1 MCAVAAP
8 QDKTVTLPVT
18 IFEGM
23 VDSALTKMVRPPTKK
38 MLGTMLRKSA
48 PISTVPE
55 AVVPS
60 LSEERGLPA
69 ELPAKEKDKV
79 VERTEGG
86 GLKPTSEKQSAHVTA
101 IKLQDPAHV
110 KAFLRL
116 HERAPGRGLGAS
128 KLILSQSKER
138 RGKVGTKVAMGAG
151 PLHISLRVPQGKAAR
166 KQLSSV
172 TVKMNVVT
180 MDENATVTMG
190 ATTYPE
196 KMQQKLRAEI
206 FESYLEM
213 GRARM
218 KICPELFETVR
229 ARLSSKVLCGKYAK
243 EAEPLPPPPPPSR
256 KGGGGKRG
264 GGARGGGRRR
274 RSRRRS
280 AASRRRRHCTTWRR
294 SARRAAGGAATRGGS
309 WWSGTTRATSPRGRR
324 GGARGVGSRGRRCCS
339 GCRCRRCGARWRSAS
354 GRLRRRS
361 PRRRRPRRSP
371 RRRRAAPTP
380 HMPGMPAAARVGD
393 VGGGDM

>member
-1 MCAVAAP
+1 MFTFFWARATMCAVAAP

-256 KGGGGKRG
+256 KGGGRKRG
-264 GGARGGGRRR
+264 GAKAAEPAPKRRKPAAKTLYDLAAIREESGRWGGY
-274 RSRRRS
+274 SRWFLVEWDHS
-280 AASRRRRHCTTWRR
+280 
-294 SARRAAGGAATRGGS
+294 GYEPS
-309 WWSGTTRATSPRGRR
+309 WEA
-324 GGARGVGSRGRRCCS
+324 
-339 GCRCRRCGARWRSAS
+339 WRSP
-354 GRLRRRS
+354 GCGEPGTPVLQWLPLPKVRS
-361 PRRRRPRRSP
+361 TMAFREWE
-371 RRRRAAPTP
+371 AAKAE
-380 HMPGMPAAARVGD
+380 PATAPP
-393 VGGGDM
+393 